1 MGYTGQAG
9 TYTTQCTGPS
19 STTDYSDIVYATGTL
34 TVNPSSAQVTVT
46 ASSPTITYG
55 DAAPTI
61 TAGYSGLAC
70 TDTSLAGVSCSIVGY
85 TGQAGTYTTQCT
97 GPSSTTDYSATPTP
111 PAP

>member
-19 STTDYSDIVYATGTL
+19 STTDYRDIVYATGTL

-55 DAAPTI
+55 EWPRPSPRLQRPGRHGHLDC
-61 TAGYSGLAC
+61 GGRY
-70 TDTSLAGVSCSIVGY
+70 SIVGY
-85 TGQAGTYTTQCT
+85 TGHAGTFTTHCT
-97 GPSSTTDYSATPTP
+97 GPLSTTDYSDVVYATGT
-111 PAP
+111 